1 VSFVVLVTD
10 NGNPDLSVED
20 RVFGSIGAKLLL
32 ARTGD
37 EAELVELAP
46 QADAILTNWRP
57 VTGAVLN
64 AAVKCRVVGRY
75 GVGLDNIDVE
85 HATRLGIAVTNTP
98 GYCTDE
104 VADHTILM
112 LLALARK
119 FAPLSADLR
128 AGGWDH
134 RAGGLPVRLRGK
146 RLGLVGLG
154 AIGRAVAPRA
164 RALGLDV
171 VAFRRTPA
179 DVPGVRITG
188 NLAELLSTSDF
199 VSLHLPLTEATH
211 VLIGEAELA
220 TMKEGSYLIN
230 TARGGLVDHTALLHA
245 LAQGRLAGAAL
256 DVTEPEPLPV
266 GHPLRGHPA
275 VIVTP
280 HSAFYSDG
288 AVTEVAERAAR
299 GIVRA
304 LRGEIPDD
312 LVNPE
317 ILASPA
323 LRLAR

>member
-1 VSFVVLVTD
+1 MSFVVLVTD

-211 VLIGEAELA
+211 GLIGEAELA

>member
-211 VLIGEAELA
+211 GLIGEAELA

>member
-1 VSFVVLVTD
+1 
-10 NGNPDLSVED
+10 
-20 RVFGSIGAKLLL
+20 
-32 ARTGD
+32 
-37 EAELVELAP
+37 
-46 QADAILTNWRP
+46 
-57 VTGAVLN
+57 
-64 AAVKCRVVGRY
+64 
-75 GVGLDNIDVE
+75 
-85 HATRLGIAVTNTP
+85 
-98 GYCTDE
+98 
-104 VADHTILM
+104 
-112 LLALARK
+112 
-119 FAPLSADLR
+119 
-128 AGGWDH
+128 
-134 RAGGLPVRLRGK
+134 
-146 RLGLVGLG
+146 
-154 AIGRAVAPRA
+154 VAPRA

-211 VLIGEAELA
+211 GLIGEAELA